1 MAQNDNIQ
9 LFEDKRIRTAWDE
22 EKEEWYFSVVD
33 VVAVLTDQPD
43 YQAARNYWK
52 VTKKRLKDE
61 GNETVTACNQ
71 LKMTASDGKKRLTDV
86 ADTEQLLRII
96 QSIPSP
102 KAEPFKLWLAQV
114 GRERIEETIDPELT
128 IDRALETYLKKGYS
142 REWINQRLQA
152 IQVRKELTDEW
163 DARGVQKGVEY
174 AILTDEI
181 SRAWSGMSTRQYKNL
196 KGLKKENLRDN
207 MTTLELVLNMLAEAT
222 TTQFSRDRKPTTFQE
237 NLAVAK
243 AGGQVAGRT
252 RLSVPGIILC
262 IVGIWIKTCL
272 YIGCAVLG
280 LNLILSIVE
289 QSRIRN
295 AAVSHSENPEFNEL
309 MDAFCSPDGLQAVG
323 KVLDEKIKSTPDDES
338 EKGKDQ

>member
-1 MAQNDNIQ
+1 MAHDDKIQ

-22 EKEEWYFSVVD
+22 EKEEWYFSIVD
-33 VVAVLTDQPD
+33 VVGVLTEQPDARHASTYWAVL
-43 YQAARNYWK
+43 
-52 VTKKRLKDE
+52 KKRLNEE
-61 GNETVTACNQ
+61 GASELLTDCKQ
-71 LKMTASDGKKRLTDV
+71 FKMTATDGKKRLTDV

-102 KAEPFKLWLAQV
+102 KAEPFKMWLAQV
-114 GRERIEETIDPELT
+114 GKERIEETIDPELT
-128 IDRALETYLKKGYS
+128 IERALETYLKKGYT

-222 TTQFSRDRKPTTFQE
+222 TTEISKQKAPTTFSE
-237 NLAVAK
+237 NMAIARE
-243 AGGQVAGRT
+243 GGEVAGIARKAAEERT
-252 RLSVPGIILC
+252 GVPVITS
-262 IVGIWIKTCL
+262 K
-272 YIGCAVLG
+272 
-280 LNLILSIVE
+280 
-289 QSRIRN
+289 N
-295 AAVSHSENPEFNEL
+295 AAQLNQVVTNLLESVTS
-309 MDAFCSPDGLQAVG
+309 DSQ
-323 KVLDEKIKSTPDDES
+323 DDSGE
-338 EKGKDQ
+338 DQK

>member
-1 MAQNDNIQ
+1 MAQNDKIQ
-9 LFEDKRIRTAWDE
+9 LFEDKRIRTVWDE
-22 EKEEWYFSVVD
+22 EKEELYFSIVD

-43 YQAARNYWK
+43 QRGASNYWAK
-52 VTKKRLKDE
+52 LKQRLKEE
-61 GNETVTACNQ
+61 GADQLLTNCQQ
-71 LKMTASDGKKRLTDV
+71 LKMKSPKDGKRYNTDV
-86 ADTEQLLRII
+86 ADTEQLLRIV

-102 KAEPFKLWLAQV
+102 KAEPFRAWLAQV

-128 IDRALETYLKKGYS
+128 IERALETYLKKGYT

-252 RLSVPGIILC
+252 RKDIES
-262 IVGIWIKTCL
+262 
-272 YIGCAVLG
+272 
-280 LNLILSIVE
+280 
-289 QSRIRN
+289 QSDTPVITAKN
-295 AAVSHSENPEFNEL
+295 AAQLNQVVTDLLEGAVSDTTE
-309 MDAFCSPDGLQAVG
+309 
-323 KVLDEKIKSTPDDES
+323 ES
-338 EKGKDQ
+338 KDK

>member
-1 MAQNDNIQ
+1 MTADNKIQ
-9 LFEDKRIRTAWDE
+9 LFEDKRIRMAWDE

-33 VVAVLTDQPD
+33 VVAVLTEQPD
-43 YQAARNYWK
+43 ARHASTYWA
-52 VTKKRLKDE
+52 VLKKRMNSE
-61 GNETVTACNQ
+61 GAGQLLTNCKQ
-71 LKMTASDGKKRLTDV
+71 LKMTAADGKRRLTDA

-102 KAEPFKLWLAQV
+102 KAEPFKRWLAQV

-222 TTQFSRDRKPTTFQE
+222 TTEISKQKSPSTFSE
-237 NLAVAK
+237 NMAVAREGGEAAGIARK
-243 AGGQVAGRT
+243 AVEERTGVPVITSKNVAH
-252 RLSVPGIILC
+252 LNQ
-262 IVGIWIKTCL
+262 IVTELLEGT
-272 YIGCAVLG
+272 
-280 LNLILSIVE
+280 
-289 QSRIRN
+289 
-295 AAVSHSENPEFNEL
+295 VSDTTEES
-309 MDAFCSPDGLQAVG
+309 
-323 KVLDEKIKSTPDDES
+323 KEK
-338 EKGKDQ
+338 